1 MSNYKKLLSVAGLAC
16 LPGMAFA
23 DTPTIG
29 SMLEAS
35 GITVSGYTSAS
46 YSVNLNDGNYLG
58 NVYGGT
64 YRAYDAST
72 DTFTIDQASITIGY
86 APEAGFGATVNF
98 LAGEDSNVI
107 NANYGDG
114 ASIFSLPTA
123 YVSYAGGGFTVIA
136 GRFGSLAGYEVT
148 ADNAAPFV
156 SRSWLFQNTQPF
168 FHTGLRA
175 TYKFN
180 DLLSTT
186 LGAVN
191 SAPVASTLDANK
203 QKTLEANVLFTPT
216 STLLVSLTN
225 YLGVDEFDGIFF
237 ANRGPFTGTT
247 EFATTRTN
255 ISDVVVQ
262 YTGIDK
268 LTLALNGDIQ
278 DAKGLSTNRGIAFYG
293 VYQLTD
299 QFAARARIEVTEA
312 ATKAAAGGGTDSFK
326 IYTVAGDYSP
336 SSHVDT
342 IAEARFATPNNDVFS
357 DGTTTI
363 DQGEGGF
370 STVNA
375 FKDSGGSFAVK
386 AIYKF

>member
-1 MSNYKKLLSVAGLAC
+1 MSKYTKLLSVAGLAC

-35 GITVSGYTSAS
+35 GIAVTGYTSAS
-46 YSVNLNDGNYLG
+46 YSANFNDGKTLF
-58 NVYGGT
+58 
-64 YRAYDAST
+64 YRAYDANT
-72 DTFTIDQASITIGY
+72 DTFTIDQASLTIAY
-86 APEAGFGATVNF
+86 APESGFGATVNI

-114 ASIFSLPTA
+114 DSIFSLPTA
-123 YVSYAGGGFTVIA
+123 FVSYATGGLTVIA
-136 GRFGSLAGYEVT
+136 GRFGSLAGYEVS

-180 DLLSTT
+180 SLLSAT

-191 SAPVASTLDANK
+191 SAPQASTIDANK
-203 QKTLEANVLFTPT
+203 QKTLEANVTFTPT
-216 STLLVSLTN
+216 ETLLVSLTN
-225 YLGVDEFDGIFF
+225 YLGIDEFDGTVLFPI
-237 ANRGPFTGTT
+237 NGPSSGAFS
-247 EFATTRTN
+247 TRTN

-278 DAKGLSTNRGIAFYG
+278 DAKGLYINRGIAFYG
-293 VYQLTD
+293 MYQLTE
-299 QFAARARIEVTEA
+299 QFAARARIEIAEA
-312 ATKAAAGGGTDSFK
+312 ALKSDLGGNTDSFK
-326 IYTVAGDYSP
+326 VYTVAGVYSP
-336 SSHVDT
+336 SKHLDI
-342 IAEARFATPNNDVFS
+342 IAEVRYDTSNHDVFPNGFTN
-357 DGTTTI
+357 DGEN
-363 DQGEGGF
+363 GL
-370 STVNA
+370 SAA
-375 FKDSGGSFAVK
+375 FKDTGGNAAIK
-386 AIYKF
+386 AIFKF

>member
-1 MSNYKKLLSVAGLAC
+1 MSNLKKLLSVAGLAC
-16 LPGMAFA
+16 LPGIAFA

-29 SMLEAS
+29 SILEAS
-35 GITVSGYTSAS
+35 GIAVTGYTSAS
-46 YSVNLNDGNYLG
+46 YSVNFNDGKTLAF
-58 NVYGGT
+58 
-64 YRAYDAST
+64 RAYDAQT
-72 DTFTIDQASITIGY
+72 DTFTIDQASLTIAY
-86 APEAGFGATVNF
+86 APESGFGATVNI

-107 NANYGDG
+107 NGNYGDG
-114 ASIFSLPTA
+114 DSIFSLPTA
-123 YVSYAGGGFTVIA
+123 FVSYAGGGFTVIA

-180 DLLSTT
+180 DLLSAT

-191 SAPVASTLDANK
+191 SAPQASTIDANK
-203 QKTLEANVLFTPT
+203 QKTLEANVTFTPT

-225 YLGVDEFDGIFF
+225 YLGVDEFDGEVLFPI
-237 ANRGPFTGTT
+237 NGPASGAF
-247 EFATTRTN
+247 TTRTN

-278 DAKGLSTNRGIAFYG
+278 DAKGLYINKGVAFYG
-293 VYQLTD
+293 MYQLTEK
-299 QFAARARIEVTEA
+299 FAARARIELAEA
-312 ATKAAAGGGTDSFK
+312 ALKAELGGDSSSFK
-326 IYTVAGDYSP
+326 IYTVAGVYSP
-336 SSHVDT
+336 SSHFDI
-342 IAEARFATPNNDVFS
+342 IAEVRYDTSKDDVFPN
-357 DGTTTI
+357 GFTTVS
-363 DQGEGGF
+363 QGEGGSF
-370 STVNA
+370 SVPA
-375 FKDSGGSFAVK
+375 FKDNGGNFAVK

>member
-1 MSNYKKLLSVAGLAC
+1 MSNFKKLLSVAGLAC

-29 SMLEAS
+29 SILEAS
-35 GITVSGYTSAS
+35 GIAVTGYTSAS
-46 YSVNLNDGNYLG
+46 YSVNFNDGKTLG
-58 NVYGGT
+58 F
-64 YRAYDAST
+64 RAYDAQS
-72 DTFTIDQASITIGY
+72 DTFTIDQASITLAY
-86 APEAGFGATVNF
+86 APESGFGATVNF
-98 LAGEDSNVI
+98 LAGEDSNII

-114 ASIFSLPTA
+114 DSIFSLPTA

-175 TYKFN
+175 TYKFS
-180 DLLSTT
+180 DMLAAT

-191 SAPVASTLDANK
+191 SAPQASTIDANK
-203 QKTLEANVLFTPT
+203 QKTLEANVTFTPT

-225 YLGVDEFDGIFF
+225 YLGVDEFDGTVLFPI
-237 ANRGPFTGTT
+237 NGPATGA
-247 EFATTRTN
+247 FTTRTN

-268 LTLALNGDIQ
+268 LTLALNGTLQ
-278 DAKGLSTNRGIAFYG
+278 DAKDLYINKGVAFYG
-293 VYQLTD
+293 MYQVTE
-299 QFAARARIEVTEA
+299 QFAARARIELTEA
-312 ATKAAAGGGTDSFK
+312 AVKEAAGGGSSSFK
-326 IYTVAGDYSP
+326 IYTVAGVYSP
-336 SSHVDT
+336 SKHMDIITEVRYDT
-342 IAEARFATPNNDVFS
+342 SNDDVFPNGLNAPK
-357 DGTTTI
+357 DT
-363 DQGEGGF
+363 GG
-370 STVNA
+370 N
-375 FKDSGGSFAVK
+375 FAVK

>member
-1 MSNYKKLLSVAGLAC
+1 MSNFKKLLSVAGLAC

-29 SMLEAS
+29 SILEAS
-35 GITVSGYTSAS
+35 GIAVTGYTSAS
-46 YSVNLNDGNYLG
+46 YSVNFNDGKTLG
-58 NVYGGT
+58 F
-64 YRAYDAST
+64 RAYDTQS
-72 DTFTIDQASITIGY
+72 DTFTIDQASITLAY
-86 APEAGFGATVNF
+86 APESGFGATVNF
-98 LAGEDSNVI
+98 LAGEDSNII

-114 ASIFSLPTA
+114 DSIFSLPTA

-175 TYKFN
+175 TYKFS
-180 DLLSTT
+180 DMLAAT

-191 SAPVASTLDANK
+191 SAPQASTIDANK
-203 QKTLEANVLFTPT
+203 QKTLEANVTFTPT

-225 YLGVDEFDGIFF
+225 YLGVDEFEVGGTFPV
-237 ANRGPFTGTT
+237 AGPTGDT
-247 EFATTRTN
+247 FTTRTN

-268 LTLALNGDIQ
+268 LTLALNGDIA
-278 DAKGLSTNRGIAFYG
+278 DFKGIYTNRGVALYG
-293 VYQLTD
+293 MYQLTE
-299 QFAARARIEVTEA
+299 QFAARARFELAEQA
-312 ATKAAAGGGTDSFK
+312 FKNGGSTDSFK
-326 IYTVAGDYSP
+326 IYTVAGVYSP
-336 SSHVDT
+336 SSHMDI
-342 IAEARFATPNNDVFS
+342 IAEARFDTSNNDVIPNG
-357 DGTTTI
+357 DGL
-363 DQGEGGF
+363 
-370 STVNA
+370 
-375 FKDSGGSFAVK
+375 KDSGGNFAVK